1 MHHIRQI
8 YVVKV
13 ASSIL
18 QNSTFWDTCEVLCM
32 RLNASFEMS
41 NEKSGYLD

>member
-18 QNSTFWDTCEVLCM
+18 QNSTFLKHLWGFMYEIERVIW
-32 RLNASFEMS
+32 
-41 NEKSGYLD
+41 NE